1 MNNHSIYLLS
11 IFTVLPILGC
21 QKPIEKSLD
30 LDNISYINE
39 FELIQ
44 ENSSKNTR
52 IKITSPKATI
62 DPTNNDI
69 QIFDSSIEII
79 NLNGQDIKVRS
90 GKSTL
95 NNYNNFIKV
104 YNKVNISLLDKKK
117 SFITTNSFDWDL
129 NTSNII
135 LNSPLNINLEDT
147 NIISASGFYNFD
159 SGQLKINNNI
169 FNRKIFNK
177 KGKPI
182 YQIRIVSDTAK
193 WIKNNNSFE
202 FISADKQVETT
213 IDFLSTK

>member
-1 MNNHSIYLLS
+1 VNNHSIYLLS

>member
-147 NIISASGFYNFD
+147 NIISASGFYNID